1 MASKNEAHA
10 RINNIKAELQSIS
23 TCSNATVS
31 ALQEILSKKED
42 EPPQKENLKGKTQT
56 TARRRAAT
64 GAAADVQKQKTY
76 TIAPREKYILAT
88 EVANKT
94 LQTLA
99 EALKSPIPVIAARLP
114 SKSKPTPTE
123 DARKPARPGQAK
135 TPPLSQQPLRE
146 RSASQVHNSPHK
158 RAPRRSSSYSSFL
171 SPGPDPGLVA
181 TAECARTAFAFLG
194 TPEATKVLGKDT
206 KELQYEN
213 GVLALTG
220 KLVAHGLDNMA
231 VKELR
236 TLKRRLDRHI
246 GRDTAQQTGT
256 ADKESL
262 ASLLEFAAI
271 DPNSPIVSLV
281 TSFQSYALR
290 IIAKLKRPRTI
301 EATWEFLKPT
311 NPSSPANLLLS
322 TAKSPASQ
330 AKAARQLESLAQT
343 ILSLCPSIS
352 SADDANTLQ
361 PSAEKVLLLQHL
373 AFSVRKQWWGLV
385 NHQSNEEQELSEPF
399 AKCLI
404 AFGRRSQLIP
414 IKKYKLAETLYTDLL
429 GWSDSATTSPNGA
442 PASATAS
449 KTLSSFAQAAGLSD
463 QALRWLGSSTSST
476 TSKTP
481 AVKQTARTIR
491 IATITIEAHVKG
503 EKKTDLNDVITNA
516 LDALNGSLGGSAADL
531 ESLFAEVNALRR
543 AATKIL
549 IARLS
554 KPSDDDKKL
563 AVAQQAVSV
572 IAASIHFSA
581 RFLGTAYP
589 HEADSKTQC
598 QHHERVTL
606 AWKYMKGTIDS
617 VMACCKQSIKTEDEW
632 KDYDILL
639 QECSHV
645 LRRFEEEVKEGT
657 ISGEKIE
664 SIIGSYVVKLSNGYW
679 ALYMQ
684 LRRARCKL
692 DTLVMLMR
700 RSIDLVQSRDPT
712 EQESGLLSMKLE
724 QLGETLED
732 LGQIE
737 NSRDAFRQCIQSHL
751 TADILR
757 RLSEAAAKSSLSATF
772 NDTGPFSVI
781 VRLLKGYHHSFLK
794 FGIRQTD
801 EVAYFDIDT
810 IHADVEGAILELQL
824 HFNLRT
830 LSKNRK
836 WDSNLDK
843 SIRSLIERLR
853 VVYVQETYPVRRLR
867 ASIAVLQLL
876 QSDPQILSQDNQTS
890 GFDWDES
897 IGIEQSQDQALKGYQ
912 AHLKAL
918 YELKSSMQQ
927 SSPPTSTLQQCF
939 ATWESLV
946 TSASSWDIL
955 SDRIDDIDVWLK
967 DLHAC
972 VEYLNAK
979 GEEYL
984 ALPLL
989 HLLVNILEL
998 QKNDDGSKLLITLC
1012 ALGLQLLR
1020 LGYTGKAGLCL
1031 AKAEALS
1038 KSRTCSVDARL
1049 EWHIAYA
1056 EYLLG
1061 PTTTLS
1067 GRLRFN
1073 RIVADASY
1081 VHSLFATAT
1090 GSYKEAA
1097 RHVRQCITLNRRT
1110 WAALESRSNAKKAAS
1125 ADELESEADGSS
1137 RTGFD
1142 PLSSLRID
1150 KGVPVVMSVTHGAL
1164 SGPDFWALV
1173 PSMYR
1178 ALMQQS
1184 QIFAHQGLLHEAIYI
1199 AEQAEKVASA
1209 TQSATLMTDNASWRA
1224 DCWAQSNRPDKAEAI
1239 LKSLDAPT
1247 SRKCLSTAGYYSA
1260 VARTHHWNGQY
1271 EQEIASYNLMEQ
1283 LLKDLSSPTYVKT
1296 LESFSAPVDA
1306 LTDQLSSLTVDT
1318 TKVAKVKP
1326 ATRGRKPA
1334 AKVAP
1339 RTTAKSATGTRPRA
1353 ATTRAGKT
1361 APKPTRQ
1368 PGAPPASEESTTA
1381 DQCAGLYVFQA
1392 SMRDRAVL
1400 ANILHDDLA
1409 EALKLL
1415 GQAED
1420 LQNGLNQEVS
1430 HMWATFKARLAQ
1442 SAKQIA
1448 EDFTVNT
1455 LPESTIAFPAFG
1467 LKDRRL
1473 SEVELVKK
1481 GTLVSSAISKSSRAK
1496 KQQKE
1501 DFMDTLRE
1509 ARERLVEA
1517 HALCA
1522 TNGSNHLF
1530 RQTSMALG
1538 HVTVLMSAVAGSD
1551 LPGSLHPM
1559 YAAYMSELPKVNAL
1573 RLVQEST
1580 EAEKEQI
1587 SRDECMQWP
1596 VTDASSFSFASV
1608 SEFQKDYV
1616 DIIPETWNAV
1626 SLALSEARD
1635 ELFITRF
1642 EKGLSPFVLRLPLA
1656 RHASRD
1662 MDEDEFSFD
1671 DGKRDF
1677 DEIIELSDFSTRS
1690 AKDMTS
1696 REARQQWWAEREALD
1711 TRLHELL
1718 INMENIWL
1726 GGFKG
1731 VFSQHERQP
1740 ALLAEFRKSLE
1751 NILNEHLPSRKKK
1764 SQQKRPVLDARVLE
1778 LFIGLGDATDEELDL
1793 DEALMDLIY
1802 FVVDI
1807 LQFNGERNAYDELD
1821 FDAMVVETYEALR
1834 AYHSASHKLESAC
1847 RHTILILDKDLHGF
1861 PWESLPCLEQL
1872 SISRLPSLAA
1882 LRERLLSAR
1891 PCGSKAETAPAGH
1904 YICSNMR
1911 GTSMLNPSGDL
1922 AHTSKTMAPRLDQLE
1937 GSWDRISSRAP
1948 SEKEFE
1954 NSLREKDL
1962 VLYFGHGSG
1971 AQYVKSKAVRRL
1983 YAGQGGEEGR
1993 KAGCATTLL
2002 FGCSSVHLSENGIF
2016 EPSGMLASYLTAGA
2030 PAVVGMLW
2038 DVTDKDCDRF
2048 AVKAGELWGLW
2059 PERQDDSGGGAAKS
2073 VGKTAA
2079 KKAKGKGRAGQLMD
2093 EADGVGSGG
2102 SAKKGKKSGRAAVGL
2117 DEALF
2122 TPLTEPTPPHPL
2134 ATGLARHTAMTERPP
2149 KSGSSR
2155 KRALVSCDRCKIRR
2169 ARCIR
2174 DNADMPCADCKAS
2187 GVACESKLPRK
2198 QRVYGSVETLSLRY
2212 RALEA
2217 LVKGLFPNDNVQDT
2231 ETLFRIAAA
2240 RNITMPANDDFTP
2253 ANIFN
2258 TTATATD
2265 QRSSSSD
2272 FPSIKSKHNRPST
2285 LSDPQ
2290 RPPSRSEE
2298 LLRASRRTSHYFG
2311 PSSSFRLA
2319 TTIRALA
2326 ARWISITGASAHS
2339 FISDP
2344 SSHSDSILKRSSTDP
2359 SHEDLTLSETIQL
2372 PLSGKRSR
2380 KRSRSELDDSS
2391 DEFLSREHSLSRDS
2405 IGTLLPPK
2413 ATAEALASAY
2423 FSRIHM
2429 YMPLFNRS
2437 VFYLRMEATYSR
2449 KAELIDEC
2457 KDIGWLV
2464 ALALVFSFGCQ
2475 QLDGLDSKQAREL
2488 RVKYLKFSK
2497 NYFRRLL
2504 VTACLDNATTMG
2516 MHRDASNKE
2525 FEFVERNIR
2534 RQVWWT
2540 IYIFEKTLCSIL
2552 GRPTAIDD
2560 REMSL
2565 HMPEFQEFG
2574 QPSISGDSASLCF
2587 DLVRLSYSVRQRA
2600 YFDQTSAEERSPT
2613 PAVAKALLRELD
2625 AFIATVPPNMSL
2637 DCYPL
2642 TSEHRSMALL
2652 LHIYYYHT
2660 RCMVTRD
2667 FLVQKIES
2675 SLSFLENEMFTDS
2688 DDWRTTLALAED
2700 CVESVHKSLQ
2710 CIRAGIELGIIGYSW
2725 LDFYYVFHSIMI
2737 VCADFL
2743 ARSKGQ
2749 VESTKDTERKTT
2761 VRAVLDQIRDM
2772 QTLAPTYKTLSRIAL
2787 QFANITEVAADRKSP
2802 TPTDTPHDAMLE
2814 SVAPAASDAG
2824 VEHVMQ
2830 LADLGEDWFTN
2841 ATADLGLD
2849 FFDLGHVT
2857 NPVAFA
2863 AMPDA
2868 PSGAEQTIE
2877 SANNDVEDW
2886 TSKTLKG
2893 LHTI

>member
-10 RINNIKAELQSIS
+10 RISNIKTDLQSIS

-42 EPPQKENLKGKTQT
+42 EPPQKENVKGKTQT
-56 TARRRAAT
+56 TARRRAA
-64 GAAADVQKQKTY
+64 A
-76 TIAPREKYILAT
+76 
-88 EVANKT
+88 VANKT

-99 EALKSPIPVIAARLP
+99 EALKNPAPVIAARLP
-114 SKSKPTPTE
+114 SKSKPAPTE

-194 TPEATKVLGKDT
+194 TPEATKVLGKDSR
-206 KELQYEN
+206 ELQYEN
-213 GVLALTG
+213 GVLALIG

-236 TLKRRLDRHI
+236 TLKRRLDRYI
-246 GRDTAQQTGT
+246 GRDTAQQNG
-256 ADKESL
+256 AIDKESL
-262 ASLLEFAAI
+262 ASLLDFAVI
-271 DPNSPIVSLV
+271 DPSSPVIPLAA
-281 TSFQSYALR
+281 SFQSYTLR

-330 AKAARQLESLAQT
+330 AKVARQLESLAQT

-385 NHQSNEEQELSEPF
+385 KHQSNEEQELSEPF

-429 GWSDSATTSPNGA
+429 GWSDGATTSPNGA

-449 KTLSSFAQAAGLSD
+449 KTLSSLAQAAGLSD

-491 IATITIEAHVKG
+491 IATITIEAYVKG
-503 EKKTDLNDVITNA
+503 EKKNDLNDVITNA

-554 KPSDDDKKL
+554 KPSDDDEKL

-581 RFLGTAYP
+581 RFVGTTYP
-589 HEADSKTQC
+589 HEADSKTQG

-617 VMACCKQSIKTEDEW
+617 VMACCKQTIKTEDEW

-645 LRRFEEEVKEGT
+645 LRRFEEETKEGT
-657 ISGEKIE
+657 VSAEETE
-664 SIIGSYVVKLSNGYW
+664 SIIGSYFVKLSNGYW

-684 LRRARCKL
+684 LRRARCKP
-692 DTLVMLMR
+692 DTLVMPMR

-732 LGQIE
+732 LGQVE
-737 NSRDAFRQCIQSHL
+737 SSRDAFRQCIQSHL
-751 TADILR
+751 TADILQQ
-757 RLSEAAAKSSLSATF
+757 LSETAAKSSLSTTF
-772 NDTGPFSVI
+772 SDTGPFSVI
-781 VRLLKGYHHSFLK
+781 ARLLKGYHHSFLK

-801 EVAYFDIDT
+801 EIAYFDIGT
-810 IHADVEGAILELQL
+810 IHADVEGALLELQL

-836 WDSNLDK
+836 WDSTLDK

-853 VVYVQETYPVRRLR
+853 IVYAQETYPVRRLR
-867 ASIAVLQLL
+867 SSIAVLQLL

-890 GFDWDES
+890 GFDWDENV
-897 IGIEQSQDQALKGYQ
+897 GTEQSQDQALKGYQ

-918 YELKSSMQQ
+918 YDLKSSMQQ

-939 ATWESLV
+939 AMWESLV
-946 TSASSWDIL
+946 TSASSWDTL

-972 VEYLNAK
+972 AEYLNAK

-998 QKNDDGSKLLITLC
+998 QKSADGSELLTTLC

-1031 AKAEALS
+1031 AKAEALI
-1038 KSRTCSVDARL
+1038 KSRTCSIDARL
-1049 EWHIAYA
+1049 EWHVAYA

-1061 PTTTLS
+1061 VGNPAKCSAIMENAQSIALGDSKFLDLAKPTTTLS

-1081 VHSLFATAT
+1081 VHSLFATAA

-1097 RHVRQCITLNRRT
+1097 RHARQCVTLNRRI

-1125 ADELESEADGSS
+1125 ADELESEADGPSK
-1137 RTGFD
+1137 TAFD

-1184 QIFAHQGLLHEAIYI
+1184 QIFAHQGLLHEAIYV

-1271 EQEIASYNLMEQ
+1271 EQEIESYNLMEQ
-1283 LLKDLSSPTYVKT
+1283 LLKDLSSPVYMKT
-1296 LESFSAPVDA
+1296 LESFSPPVDA

-1318 TKVAKVKP
+1318 KVTKAKP

-1334 AKVAP
+1334 AKAAP

-1361 APKPTRQ
+1361 APKLTRQ
-1368 PGAPPASEESTTA
+1368 PSAPPASEESTTT
-1381 DQCAGLYVFQA
+1381 DQCAGLCVFQA

-1400 ANILHDDLA
+1400 ANILHDDLT

-1473 SEVELVKK
+1473 SEVEPVKK
-1481 GTLVSSAISKSSRAK
+1481 GTLVSSAISKAGRAK
-1496 KQQKE
+1496 KQPKE

-1509 ARERLVEA
+1509 ARDRLVEA

-1580 EAEKEQI
+1580 EAEKEQL

-1740 ALLAEFRKSLE
+1740 VLLAEFRKSLE
-1751 NILNEHLPSRKKK
+1751 NILNDHLPSRKKK

-1778 LFIGLGDATDEELDL
+1778 LFIGLGDATNEELDL

-1834 AYHSASHKLESAC
+1834 AYHSASQKLEAAC

-1922 AHTSKTMAPRLDQLE
+1922 AHTSKTIAPRLDQLQ
-1937 GSWDRISSRAP
+1937 GSWDRISNRAP

-1954 NSLREKDL
+1954 SSLREKDL

-1983 YAGQGGEEGR
+1983 YAGQGDEEGR

-2059 PERQDDSGGGAAKS
+2059 PESQDDSGGPVKS
-2073 VGKTAA
+2073 VGKTPA
-2079 KKAKGKGRAGQLMD
+2079 KKAKGKGRAGQLID
-2093 EADGVGSGG
+2093 EVEGVRSGE
-2102 SAKKGKKSGRAAVGL
+2102 SAKKGKKIARAADGDGGIEGERPRGVGL
-2117 DEALF
+2117 DEAVR
-2122 TPLTEPTPPHPL
+2122 E
-2134 ATGLARHTAMTERPP
+2134 AR
-2149 KSGSSR
+2149 
-2155 KRALVSCDRCKIRR
+2155 
-2169 ARCIR
+2169 
-2174 DNADMPCADCKAS
+2174 KACVLRYLN
-2187 GVACESKLPRK
+2187 GAAAV
-2198 QRVYGSVETLSLRY
+2198 VYGIPVY
-2212 RALEA
+2212 LE
-2217 LVKGLFPNDNVQDT
+2217 
-2231 ETLFRIAAA
+2231 
-2240 RNITMPANDDFTP
+2240 
-2253 ANIFN
+2253 
-2258 TTATATD
+2258 
-2265 QRSSSSD
+2265 
-2272 FPSIKSKHNRPST
+2272 
-2285 LSDPQ
+2285 
-2290 RPPSRSEE
+2290 
-2298 LLRASRRTSHYFG
+2298 
-2311 PSSSFRLA
+2311 
-2319 TTIRALA
+2319 
-2326 ARWISITGASAHS
+2326 
-2339 FISDP
+2339 
-2344 SSHSDSILKRSSTDP
+2344 
-2359 SHEDLTLSETIQL
+2359 
-2372 PLSGKRSR
+2372 
-2380 KRSRSELDDSS
+2380 
-2391 DEFLSREHSLSRDS
+2391 
-2405 IGTLLPPK
+2405 
-2413 ATAEALASAY
+2413 
-2423 FSRIHM
+2423 
-2429 YMPLFNRS
+2429 
-2437 VFYLRMEATYSR
+2437 
-2449 KAELIDEC
+2449 
-2457 KDIGWLV
+2457 
-2464 ALALVFSFGCQ
+2464 
-2475 QLDGLDSKQAREL
+2475 
-2488 RVKYLKFSK
+2488 
-2497 NYFRRLL
+2497 
-2504 VTACLDNATTMG
+2504 
-2516 MHRDASNKE
+2516 
-2525 FEFVERNIR
+2525 
-2534 RQVWWT
+2534 
-2540 IYIFEKTLCSIL
+2540 
-2552 GRPTAIDD
+2552 
-2560 REMSL
+2560 
-2565 HMPEFQEFG
+2565 
-2574 QPSISGDSASLCF
+2574 
-2587 DLVRLSYSVRQRA
+2587 
-2600 YFDQTSAEERSPT
+2600 
-2613 PAVAKALLRELD
+2613 
-2625 AFIATVPPNMSL
+2625 
-2637 DCYPL
+2637 
-2642 TSEHRSMALL
+2642 
-2652 LHIYYYHT
+2652 
-2660 RCMVTRD
+2660 
-2667 FLVQKIES
+2667 
-2675 SLSFLENEMFTDS
+2675 
-2688 DDWRTTLALAED
+2688 
-2700 CVESVHKSLQ
+2700 
-2710 CIRAGIELGIIGYSW
+2710 
-2725 LDFYYVFHSIMI
+2725 
-2737 VCADFL
+2737 
-2743 ARSKGQ
+2743 
-2749 VESTKDTERKTT
+2749 
-2761 VRAVLDQIRDM
+2761 
-2772 QTLAPTYKTLSRIAL
+2772 
-2787 QFANITEVAADRKSP
+2787 
-2802 TPTDTPHDAMLE
+2802 
-2814 SVAPAASDAG
+2814 
-2824 VEHVMQ
+2824 
-2830 LADLGEDWFTN
+2830 
-2841 ATADLGLD
+2841 
-2849 FFDLGHVT
+2849 
-2857 NPVAFA
+2857 
-2863 AMPDA
+2863 
-2868 PSGAEQTIE
+2868 
-2877 SANNDVEDW
+2877 
-2886 TSKTLKG
+2886 
-2893 LHTI
+2893 